1 MSAGG
6 NPIRKPPTPSVDPSD
21 RGRNLRLTYGILNFS
36 GADCIGGM
44 TSAGIMLGAR
54 KPEW

>member
-6 NPIRKPPTPSVDPSD
+6 IPVRPPTPSGDPSG
-21 RGRNLRLTYGILNFS
+21 RGRNLRLIYGILNFS
-36 GADCIGGM
+36 WEDCIGGM
-44 TSAGIMLGAR
+44 TTAGIALGAS

>member
-6 NPIRKPPTPSVDPSD
+6 IPVRPPTPSVAPFD
-21 RGRNLRLTYGILNFS
+21 RGRNLRLTHGILNLS

-44 TSAGIMLGAR
+44 TSAGIALGAR

>member
-6 NPIRKPPTPSVDPSD
+6 IPVRPPTPSGEPSG
-21 RGRNLRLTYGILNFS
+21 RGRNLRLTHGILS
-36 GADCIGGM
+36 LLEVDCIGGM
-44 TSAGIMLGAR
+44 TAAGIALGAR